1 MMKSASGKRR
11 SALILVL
18 LCLGI
23 LGIGARLVLETVR
36 ERGIERQ
43 IGELQTEADRLEAK
57 RKEIVEM
64 GERVTSQSFLEREA
78 RLRLGLQKPG
88 EQTVVV
94 EKVPTTHEEAGSA
107 RRTGNLLKW
116 WLYFF
121 GTKE

>member
-11 SALILVL
+11 AALILVL
-18 LCLGI
+18 LVLGV
-23 LGIGARLVLETVR
+23 LGVGTRLIIETM
-36 ERGIERQ
+36 RGRSIEHK
-43 IGELQTEADRLEAK
+43 ISELQTEADRLEAK
-57 RKEIVEM
+57 RREILEM
-64 GERVTSQSFLEREA
+64 SERVTSQSFLEREA

-94 EKVPTTHEEAGSA
+94 EKVPTTREEGGGEQRA
-107 RRTGNLLKW
+107 NNFFKW